1 MHEAG
6 QKAVVAQNGTSPMEK
21 TDSQPSASGEST
33 ALVRAAVRAA
43 EHLFGNLLQ
52 RLYAL
57 AEEARLGP
65 LAEPDQ
71 LRRTAAE
78 LEEGLRAWFD
88 FWDQREGAR
97 LVCTPAEVGESLLA
111 ELRAALA
118 PAVELRVCGEWP
130 DGQLVVDPE
139 GLAAAW
145 RALARVLEIELKQA
159 ALDSQHQLCA
169 RVARPDTGGGLRF
182 SIALEFPCGP
192 KTRHALSELWWAVA
206 QKALAKQGAELTCE
220 IKPAR
225 EQLWRIF
232 FPLQSAG

>member
-1 MHEAG
+1 
-6 QKAVVAQNGTSPMEK
+6 
-21 TDSQPSASGEST
+21 
-33 ALVRAAVRAA
+33 
-43 EHLFGNLLQ
+43 
-52 RLYAL
+52 
-57 AEEARLGP
+57 
-65 LAEPDQ
+65 

-169 RVARPDTGGGLRF
+169 CVTRPDTGGGARF
-182 SIALEFPCGP
+182 SIALDLPCGP
-192 KTRHALSELWWAVA
+192 KTRNALSELWWAVA
-206 QKALAKQGAELTCE
+206 QKVLAKQGAELTCE